1 MTTGFDITKDVVDNA
16 LGVVTVQ
23 LRETFR
29 EIDRLAVWFTE
40 NNDAALL
47 ALGFTQPQIDLRRA
61 SLTALSKLSRVSRA
75 ADTVPVADDF
85 FFNARKLTGL
95 R

>member
-1 MTTGFDITKDVVDNA
+1 MTGFDIDKDVINNA
-16 LGVVTVQ
+16 LGVAVVQ

-29 EIDRLAVWFTE
+29 DIARLQVWFDE

-47 ALGFTQPQIDLRRA
+47 ALGFTQPAIDLRRA
-61 SLTALSKLSRVSRA
+61 AMGQLSKLGRVA
-75 ADTVPVADDF
+75 NGQDTVPNVDDF
-85 FFNARKLTGL
+85 FFNPRKLTGL